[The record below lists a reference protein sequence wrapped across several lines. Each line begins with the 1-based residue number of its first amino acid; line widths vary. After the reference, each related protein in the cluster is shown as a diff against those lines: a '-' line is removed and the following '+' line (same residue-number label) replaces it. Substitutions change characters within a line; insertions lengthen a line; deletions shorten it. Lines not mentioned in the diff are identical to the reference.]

1 MRVTEK
7 GQVTI
12 PKHIRDKAGIRPGTE
27 VDFRLEDGR
36 VVVVKRNSTK
46 KGESA
51 GQALVRDL
59 QAAARCAAA
68 LALSTD
74 EVMELTRG
82 PFDDVD
88 AD

>member
-27 VDFRLEDGR
+27 VDFRLEEGR
-36 VVVVKRNSTK
+36 IQIVKRIGTK

-59 QAAARCAAA
+59 QAAARCATA
-68 LALSTD
+68 LAYSTD

-88 AD
+88 PD

>member
-36 VVVVKRNSTK
+36 IQIVKRRRTK
-46 KGESA
+46 RGESA
-51 GQALVRDL
+51 GQALVREL
-59 QAAARCAAA
+59 QAAARCAVA
-68 LALSTD
+68 LPLSTD
-74 EVMELTRG
+74 EVMEMTRG

-88 AD
+88 PG